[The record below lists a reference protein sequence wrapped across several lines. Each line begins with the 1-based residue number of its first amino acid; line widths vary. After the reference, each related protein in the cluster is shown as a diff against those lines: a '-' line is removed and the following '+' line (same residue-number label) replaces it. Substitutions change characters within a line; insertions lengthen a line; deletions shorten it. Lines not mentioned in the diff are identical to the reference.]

1 MKRCILLFASLLIFC
16 WPAVAQDSAGPVK
29 TGFSTDLDYVI
40 HRDPDITCGKLDN
53 GLTYY
58 IRVNKKPEKRVEL
71 RLAVNAGS
79 VLEDD
84 DQQGLAHFNEHMAFN
99 GTKNFKKNELVDYLE
114 SLGMRFGPDLN
125 AYTSFDE
132 TVYMLQVPTDSTELV
147 ETAFQV
153 LEDWA
158 HQISFEDEEIDKERG
173 VIVEEWRLYRGAGA
187 RLQDK
192 QFPILL
198 KGSKYAE
205 RMPIGK
211 MEVVENCSYET
222 LKRFYREW
230 YRPDLMTVVA
240 VGDFDREWMDGLIKK
255 YFSRLPIAQKPR
267 AREIY
272 PVPDHKET
280 LFAIAT
286 DKEATRT
293 NVSVNYKHPLKISR
307 TVADYRDDMIVN
319 LYNNMLNQRLYEL
332 TVQPNPPFLY
342 GYSGKGS
349 FLRSKDMYTLG
360 ASVEDNG
367 VERGLKALL
376 VEAERVK
383 RFGFTAA
390 ELERQKK
397 ETLRWIQQLYNE
409 RDKTQSRDL
418 AGEYVRNFLRSEPI
432 PGIAYEY
439 ELYLR
444 YLPDITLE
452 EVNRLAGEFITK
464 ENRVVMVSG
473 PEKPD
478 VTIPTEEQLT
488 AVFAVV
494 EQTEITPYEEVVS
507 EEPLVKSAPEA
518 ANIVAEYH
526 IDELGLTCW
535 MMANGVE
542 VILKPT
548 DFQNDEILM
557 SAFSSGGSSLVDDSD
572 YVPAI
577 TAASI
582 IEEGGLADFN
592 QIELQKKLAGKM
604 VNVSPSI
611 NEFSEDMGG
620 SSTPDDFETM
630 LQLIYL
636 YFTAPRKDSA
646 AFLAY
651 RNRME
656 AYIENRN
663 ANPEAVFFDTLQVVM
678 SRNHP
683 RAKPW
688 SLELLSQVDLDRSF
702 DIYKER
708 FDDASDFIFIFVG
721 NIDIDKVR
729 PMIQTYLGGL
739 PSLRREES
747 WRDLGI
753 RPPDGLVTKEVYK
766 GIEPKSRV
774 YLVFHGGFDW
784 NRQSRYELMAMA
796 DAFRIKLREV
806 IREDLSG
813 TYGIG
818 VNARYFDAPTRAYQ
832 IYISFGCDPKRVDEL
847 TGVIMTQIDSL
858 KTFGL
863 EESYIEK
870 VKEMQRRERETQ
882 LKENNFWLR
891 SLSQIF
897 EEHEDPMNLLDFENL
912 INTLTVEKVRRAAEK
927 YFDTGNYI
935 KVVLYPE
942 DKKQF

>member
-1 MKRCILLFASLLIFC
+1 MKRCCLWIGILLIFC
-16 WPAVAQDSAGPVK
+16 LPAVGQDSAEPVK

-40 HRDPDITCGKLDN
+40 HRDPDITYGRLDN

-58 IRVNKKPEKRVEL
+58 IKTNQKPEKRVEL

-84 DQQGLAHFNEHMAFN
+84 NQQGLAHFNEHMAFN
-99 GTKNFKKNELVDYLE
+99 GTKNFEKQELVDYLE
-114 SLGMRFGPDLN
+114 SIGMRFGPDLN

-132 TVYMLQVPTDSTELV
+132 TVYMLQVPTDSAELV

-158 HQISFEDEEIDKERG
+158 HQVSFEDEEIDKERG

-187 RLQDK
+187 RIRDK

-211 MEVVENCSYET
+211 PEVIENCSYET
-222 LKRFYREW
+222 LRKFYRDW
-230 YRPDLMTVVA
+230 YRPDLIAVTA
-240 VGDFDREWMDGLIKK
+240 VGDFDREWMESLIKK
-255 YFSRLPIAQKPR
+255 YFSRLPKVENPR
-267 AREIY
+267 EREIF

-332 TVQPNPPFLY
+332 TVQPDPPFLY
-342 GYSGKGS
+342 GNSRKGS
-349 FLRSKDMYTLG
+349 FLRSKDMYTLS

-367 VERGLKALL
+367 VERGLQTLL

-383 RFGFTAA
+383 RFGFTAS

-397 ETLRWIQQLYNE
+397 ETLRWIEQLYNE
-409 RDKTQSRDL
+409 RDKTRSRNL
-418 AGEYVRNFLRSEPI
+418 AGEYVRNFLSSEPI

-452 EVNRLAGEFITK
+452 EVNKLAGELITE
-464 ENRVVMVSG
+464 ENRVVSVSG
-473 PEKPD
+473 PEKPE
-478 VTIPTEEQLT
+478 VTMPTEEQLT
-488 AVFAVV
+488 AVFAAV

-507 EEPLVKSAPEA
+507 DEPLVKTVPEA
-518 ANIVAEYH
+518 GEIVAEYH
-526 IDELGLTCW
+526 IDELGITHWLL
-535 MMANGVE
+535 ANGVE

-548 DFQNDEILM
+548 DFKNDEILM
-557 SAFSSGGSSLVDDSD
+557 TAFSPGGNSLVSDSD
-572 YVPAI
+572 YIPAV
-577 TAASI
+577 TAANVI
-582 IEEGGLADFN
+582 QEGGLADFN
-592 QIELQKKLAGKM
+592 QIELEKKMAGKM
-604 VNVSPSI
+604 VSVSPGISGL
-611 NEFSEDMGG
+611 SEDMRGR
-620 SSTPDDFETM
+620 SAPDDFETM

-636 YFTAPRKDSA
+636 YFTAPRKDSTT
-646 AFLAY
+646 FLAY
-651 RNRME
+651 RDRMK

-663 ANPEAVFFDTLQVVM
+663 ANPEAVFYDTLQIIL
-678 SRNHP
+678 SQDHP
-683 RAKPW
+683 RSKPW
-688 SLELLSQVDLDRSF
+688 SLELLDKIDLDRSF
-702 DIYKER
+702 EIYKER
-708 FDDASDFIFIFVG
+708 YADASDFTFIFVG
-721 NIDIDKVR
+721 NIDIDKIK
-729 PMIQTYLGGL
+729 PMIKTYLGGL

-747 WRDLGI
+747 WRDVGV
-753 RPPDGLVTKEVYK
+753 RPPEGVVTKEVYK
-766 GIEPKSRV
+766 GMEPKSRV
-774 YLVFHGGFDW
+774 YLVFPGEFDW
-784 NRQSRYELMAMA
+784 SRQSRYELSAMTS
-796 DAFRIKLREV
+796 AFSIKLREV

-818 VNARYFDAPTRAYQ
+818 VSARYYYAPAHAYR
-832 IYISFGCDPKRVDEL
+832 IDISFGCDPERVDEL

-863 EESYIEK
+863 EETYIEK
-870 VKEMQRRERETQ
+870 VKEMQRRERETN
-882 LKENNFWLR
+882 LKENNFWLQ
-891 SLSQIF
+891 SLSRVYEQ
-897 EEHEDPMNLLDFENL
+897 HEDPMNLLDFENQV
-912 INTLTVEKVRRAAEK
+912 NGLTVEKVRRAAGK

-935 KVVLYPE
+935 EVVLYPE
-942 DKKQF
+942 DKKEH